1 MSSDFDPTE
10 PQRHAAAW
18 PTPDVNAGASRARSG
33 VEQQKDEFG
42 GMHFGVAFFGWLTA
56 TGLTVLLLGILTGI
70 GAAIGTSKGDA
81 AKAAQQN
88 PMTSG
93 IVGIIILLVVL
104 LIAYYAG
111 GYVAGRMARFSGIKQ
126 GVAVWLWAVI
136 VTVILAIIGAI
147 AGAQFDALS
156 QLGTLP
162 PDTFS
167 GSNIVGSIIGV
178 LAVAGVTLVGAILG
192 GLAGMRYHRKVD
204 RFRDDAAA

>member
-1 MSSDFDPTE
+1 MSSDFDPVE
-10 PQRHAAAW
+10 PRRRAAAR
-18 PTPDVNAGASRARSG
+18 PAPDVDAGASRARSN
-33 VEQQKDEFG
+33 VEQQKFG

-56 TGLTVLLLGILTGI
+56 TGLTVLLLAIITGI
-70 GAAIGTSKGDA
+70 GGAIGASNGDA

-88 PMTSG
+88 PMSSG
-93 IVGIIILLVVL
+93 IAGVIILLVVL

-126 GVAVWLWAVI
+126 GIAVWLWAVI

-162 PDTFS
+162 ADTFS

-178 LAVAGVTLVGAILG
+178 LAVAVITLVGAILG

>member
-1 MSSDFDPTE
+1 MSSDLDPAE
-10 PQRHAAAW
+10 PQRHTAAR
-18 PTPDVNAGASRARSG
+18 PKPDANTGASRARSD

-56 TGLTVLLLGILTGI
+56 TGLTVLLLAILTGL
-70 GAAIGTSKGDA
+70 GAAIGTGNGDA
-81 AKAAQQN
+81 VKAAQQN

-93 IVGIIILLVVL
+93 VIGIIVLLVVL

-162 PDTFS
+162 SGTFS

-178 LAVAGVTLVGAILG
+178 LAVAVIALVGAILG

-204 RFRDDAAA
+204 RFRDDTTA